1 MKTIKFFLLTLLSA
15 LVFGACSNEQKEPR
29 DTSAPTKEVW
39 LDLEMGPD
47 AEEFRLLQNV
57 VGGSITSPFVGSA
70 KEFKILLCV
79 NRNGATAPVY
89 QKLTLT
95 VPDSQLKPANQQ
107 DDSYATTIRPKY
119 SGKVTV
125 PSDGSGNYL
134 LSAVVLEYD
143 AGTGKTVY
151 KSVALSGNEVSN
163 IQVTSGGTAATQAS
177 PSDPILVQYPA
188 SGTDNRR
195 VTQIDFKVPYIA
207 EAVSVA
213 PTATGTALEKV
224 ALKFKPSGRL
234 LRFAVSNTLSCDA
247 NLKKLRIV
255 SNAFFPDWKY
265 DLSALTSGNLAQGKR
280 ADVNTWER
288 TYTID
293 LAVPGKGKGK
303 TYLGLWVMPNSATTG
318 LNTKV
323 YLTYDNNWE
332 TLAFESNNPLGTKGT
347 QNISL
352 SYPDPAYNG
361 FPNNKLPYEYFAGLA
376 KDEATV
382 RGDAENIFSV
392 TKPTVPYVHT
402 DLAWMVMTDAYA
414 AVATNTKYKI
424 PTQEELGA
432 ILPATATTISTA
444 TASLKPGESIAVGGG
459 EPKTYGSDYK
469 ASNNKVYAI
478 RFTLDCNVSR
488 MIYRYERI
496 GTAGSFTTKD
506 SYLKVSMKHI
516 GVDDTYGT
524 IEKLVAAGDAAFADA
539 YSIYI
544 PAPGAYGASG
554 IAGQYVSM
562 ELLTSSNSSY
572 RTSALRNLPTQYTNS
587 PNSLK
592 AVPLY
597 HK

>member
-57 VGGSITSPFVGSA
+57 VGGSITYPFVGSA

-89 QKLTLT
+89 QELTLT
-95 VPDSQLKPANQQ
+95 VPDSQLKPVDQQ

-134 LSAVVLEYD
+134 LSAVVLEYN
-143 AGTGKTVY
+143 AGTGKTGY

-163 IQVTSGGTAATQAS
+163 IQVTSEHLVGGTAAAQAS

-188 SGTDNRR
+188 SGTDK
-195 VTQIDFKVPYIA
+195 TQIDFKVPYIA

-234 LRFAVSNTLSCDA
+234 LRFEVSNKLACDA

-293 LAVPGKGKGK
+293 LAVPGNGQ

-332 TLAFESNNPLGTKGT
+332 TLAFESNNPLGTGGT

-352 SYPDPAYNG
+352 NYPDPAYNG

-382 RGDAENIFSV
+382 SGTAENIHDLTTPPGSFQL
-392 TKPTVPYVHT
+392 T
-402 DLAWMVMTDAYA
+402 DFAMMTIANANA
-414 AVATNTKYKI
+414 AVANNTKYRI
-424 PTQEELGA
+424 PAIEELAA
-432 ILPATATTISTA
+432 IMTGGTFIVKINNTTAVTYNENIT
-444 TASLKPGESIAVGGG
+444 VGGVTG
-459 EPKTYGSDYK
+459 TYK
-469 ASNNKVYAI
+469 ATYQASGNIVYAV
-478 RFTLDCNVSR
+478 RFQTDCNLSR
-488 MIYRYERI
+488 MIYRYEYV
-496 GTAGSFTTKD
+496 GTARGD
-506 SYLKVSMKHI
+506 GYHLKVSMKHI
-516 GVDDTYGT
+516 GPDDTYGT
-524 IEKLVAAGDAAFADA
+524 IDKLIAAGDAAFADA
-539 YSIYI
+539 YSLYF
-544 PAPGAYGASG
+544 PTTGYYTSG
-554 IAGQYVSM
+554 PSGTYLSVALHTTHG
-562 ELLTSSNSSY
+562 TSSY
-572 RTSALRNLPTQYTNS
+572 RNNAAINLPHQTSTGSTQRQGI
-587 PNSLK
+587 
-592 AVPLY
+592 PLY
-597 HK
+597 YR

>member
-57 VGGSITSPFVGSA
+57 VEGSIKSPFVGSA

-89 QKLTLT
+89 QELTLT
-95 VPDSQLKPANQQ
+95 VPDSQFQPTNQQ
-107 DDSYATTIRPKY
+107 GDSYATTIRPKY

-143 AGTGKTVY
+143 AGTGKTGY

-163 IQVTSGGTAATQAS
+163 IQVTSEHLVGGTAATQAS

-188 SGTDNRR
+188 SGTDK
-195 VTQIDFKVPYIA
+195 TQIDFKVPYIA

-234 LRFAVSNTLSCDA
+234 LRFAVSNKLACNA

-293 LAVPGKGKGK
+293 LAVPGNGQ

-323 YLTYDNNWE
+323 YLTYDNDWE
-332 TLAFESNNPLGTKGT
+332 TLAFESNNALGTGGT

-352 SYPDPAYNG
+352 NYPSPAYNG
-361 FPNNKLPYEYFAGLA
+361 FPNNKLPHEYFAGLA

-382 RGDAENIFSV
+382 RGTAENIFSV
-392 TKPTVPYVHT
+392 TTPPVSYATT
-402 DLAWMVMTDAYA
+402 DFAMMTGANGTA
-414 AVATNTKYKI
+414 AVATNAKYKI
-424 PTQEELGA
+424 PTKEELGA
-432 ILPATATTISTA
+432 ILPAIGNAVSTA
-444 TASLKPGESIAVGGG
+444 TPSLSPDETITVGWKT
-459 EPKTYGSDYK
+459 ETYGSTYK

-478 RFTLDCNVSR
+478 RFILGCNSSR
-488 MIYRYERI
+488 IIYRYEKV
-496 GTAGSFTTKD
+496 GTWSKNG
-506 SYLKVSMKHI
+506 YHLKVSMKHI

-524 IEKLVAAGDAAFADA
+524 IEKLVAAGDAAFDGA

-544 PAPGAYGASG
+544 PGTGYGNSAGTSVTSLYGA
-554 IAGQYVSM
+554 M
-562 ELLTSSNSSY
+562 DLLTASATNFYRSN
-572 RTSALRNLPTQYTNS
+572 AAANIPTQSTAGS
-587 PNSLK
+587 TSRK